1 MRDALAAYT
10 EVADPR
16 SIGLISLSHGVNEF
30 YSVVVPPI
38 IPLLVTDLSITY
50 AEAGLLLT
58 VFFSMYFLF
67 QLPAGLL
74 ADRIGKTR
82 LLVGGLAVTAGGV
95 AMAAFAPGYDALVA
109 AQIVAGIGG
118 STYHPAGMSLISDV
132 ETGTTEGKAMG
143 VFGVGGVAG
152 TASAP
157 LVVGGLASL
166 FGWRTA
172 LAVAAAIGG
181 VTTLVVFARLQEPDG
196 GDGTDGETGQT
207 DAGGGT
213 GAEGAVVAN
222 GDGDDGPSGD
232 RSEEPHPDGGATGRL
247 GRLRAGIEHV
257 LRFRFTPRVLL
268 LVLLTML
275 LSFQIRAVVTFA
287 TSFLFESFGGSNSRA
302 NAVFFVMLAAGGA
315 SSLWVGGLAD
325 RFDRSRIGIGAAGI
339 TAMLLFAS
347 GGVVA
352 LFGGATG
359 ALGRTAALG
368 VLFLPLGFATYGA
381 LPVKNAM
388 LSETAS
394 ADSSGGLFGVTQTAS
409 AVGSAA
415 GPALIGSVATAY
427 GLEVA
432 FPAIGLVSLAI
443 LAVFAAVG

>member
-16 SIGLISLSHGVNEF
+16 SVGLISLSHGVNEF

-58 VFFSMYFLF
+58 VFFAMYFLF

-95 AMAAFAPGYDALVA
+95 AMAAAAPGYDALVA

-172 LAVAAAIGG
+172 LAAAAVAGG
-181 VTTLVVFARLQEPDG
+181 LATLVVLAGLEEPEGGERTDEDG
-196 GDGTDGETGQT
+196 NEDTDG
-207 DAGGGT
+207 
-213 GAEGAVVAN
+213 
-222 GDGDDGPSGD
+222 SGD
-232 RSEEPHPDGGATGRL
+232 ATESAGASSGDPHPDGGSPGRSGRL
-247 GRLRAGIEHV
+247 GRLRARVERI
-257 LRFRFTPRVLL
+257 LRFRVTPRVLL
-268 LVLLTML
+268 LVLLTAL
-275 LSFQIRAVVTFA
+275 LSFQIRAVVTFV
-287 TSFLFESFGGSNSRA
+287 TSFLFESFGASNSRA

-325 RFDRSRIGIGAAGI
+325 RFDRSRLGVAAAGG
-339 TAMLLFAS
+339 TATLLFAS
-347 GGVVA
+347 GVVA
-352 LFGGATG
+352 ALLGGAE
-359 ALGRTAALG
+359 ALGSTAALG
-368 VLFLPLGFATYGA
+368 VLFLPLGFAVYGC

-388 LSETAS
+388 LSEEAS
-394 ADSSGGLFGVTQTAS
+394 VDSSGGLFGVTQTAS

-415 GPALIGSVATAY
+415 GPAVIGYVATAY

-432 FPAIGLVSLAI
+432 FPAIGVVSLAI
-443 LAVFAAVG
+443 LAVFAAAG

>member
-10 EVADPR
+10 EVSDPR
-16 SIGLISLSHGVNEF
+16 SVGMISLSHGVNEF

-58 VFFSMYFLF
+58 VFFAMYFLF

-82 LLVGGLAVTAGGV
+82 LLVGGLAATAGGV
-95 AMAAFAPGYDALVA
+95 ALAAAAPGYDALVA

-132 ETGTTEGKAMG
+132 ENEATEGRAMG

-157 LVVGGLASL
+157 LVVGGLGSL

-172 LAVAAAIGG
+172 LGVAAAVGG
-181 VTTLVVFARLQEPDG
+181 LATVVVFVRLQEPGDG
-196 GDGTDGETGQT
+196 GD
-207 DAGGGT
+207 DA
-213 GAEGAVVAN
+213 
-222 GDGDDGPSGD
+222 PGD
-232 RSEEPHPDGGATGRL
+232 RDEHEPRPDGGDPGAL
-247 GRLRAGIEHV
+247 GRLRAGIERV

-268 LVLLTML
+268 LVLLTAL

-325 RFDRSRIGIGAAGI
+325 RFDRSRIGVAAAGL
-339 TAMLLFAS
+339 TAALLFAS
-347 GGVVA
+347 GVVA
-352 LFGGATG
+352 TLLGDAGTAARTATLG
-359 ALGRTAALG
+359 ALF
-368 VLFLPLGFATYGA
+368 VPLGFVVYGC

-388 LSETAS
+388 LSEEAR
-394 ADSSGGLFGVTQTAS
+394 ADFSGGLFGVTQTAS

-415 GPALIGSVATAY
+415 GPALVGYVATAY
-427 GLEVA
+427 GLDVA
-432 FPAIGLVSLAI
+432 FPAIGLVSVGI
-443 LAVFAAVG
+443 LATFAVVG